1 MIWKHQNNQQ
11 QIPTQYLDNYPSTK
25 KKKKTLAF
33 FIKGREMKKKRLNI
47 QLTTLKDSTKVE
59 KSHNISP
66 LQAHWNSGKLR
77 DDLGVEKNKYRGRKQ
92 NTGEGTA
99 EIKTKTL

>member
-33 FIKGREMKKKRLNI
+33 FIKGREMKKK
-47 QLTTLKDSTKVE
+47 
-59 KSHNISP
+59 
-66 LQAHWNSGKLR
+66 G
-77 DDLGVEKNKYRGRKQ
+77 
-92 NTGEGTA
+92 
-99 EIKTKTL
+99 